1 MKSIRYELVDEIW
14 NIELINF
21 NFPFHLATIEI
32 FYIIK
37 KELEI
42 ELN

>member
-1 MKSIRYELVDEIW
+1 MKSIRYELFDEIC
-14 NIELINF
+14 NIELIKF
-21 NFPFHLATIEI
+21 NFPFRLATIEI
-32 FYIIK
+32 FYVIQ